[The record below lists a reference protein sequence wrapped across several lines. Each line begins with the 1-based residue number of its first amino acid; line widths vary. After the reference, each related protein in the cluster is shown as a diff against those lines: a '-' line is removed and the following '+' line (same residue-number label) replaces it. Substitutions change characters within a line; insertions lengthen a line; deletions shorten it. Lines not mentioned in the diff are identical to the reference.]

1 MSMIRVT
8 LLVFLLGTIPLA
20 QGAEPSMGPV
30 IKDFGPT
37 YPIDD
42 RDVPLREDF
51 VYRAVFDIAAQNAKP
66 GSVNQKLA
74 SIARYLNMHARNGI
88 ALENMELAVVI
99 HGKAMRSA
107 LSNEGE

>member
-8 LLVFLLGTIPLA
+8 LLVFLLCTIPLA